1 MIDHAQRHSGPRS
14 KLEVVFVGLFLAAWL
29 AVFGLVLGQALLL
42 FLNSYQGAF
51 HQWMEF
57 RR

>member
-1 MIDHAQRHSGPRS
+1 MSRTAPHDCLRS
-14 KLEVVFVGLFLAAWL
+14 KLEAWL
-29 AVFGLVLGQALLL
+29 VAAFLGAWVLVFGVVLGQALLL

>member
-1 MIDHAQRHSGPRS
+1 MIDRASHHSGPRS
-14 KLEVVFVGLFLAAWL
+14 KLEAAFVYAFLGAWML
-29 AVFGLVLGQALLL
+29 VFGLVLGQALLL

>member
-1 MIDHAQRHSGPRS
+1 MIDHASRHDCPRS
-14 KLEVVFVGLFLAAWL
+14 KLEAAFVYAFLGAWML
-29 AVFGLVLGQALLL
+29 VFGLVLGQALLL
-42 FLNSYQGAF
+42 FLNSYQGAL